1 MAYSSNFYLIF
12 SANSLFR
19 KGFYSIFVCSKPRVR
34 ANHNVPRNASRIKN
48 LTKEIIREEFQL
60 ENLVIFLTFYNLLLV

>member
-19 KGFYSIFVCSKPRVR
+19 KGFYSVFVCSKPRVR
-34 ANHNVPRNASRIKN
+34 ANNYVPRNVPRMKN
-48 LTKEIIREEFQL
+48 LTKENIREEFQL
-60 ENLVIFLTFYNLLLV
+60 ENIVNINT